1 MRWAGHVARMG
12 DDRGVHR
19 VLVGKSERKRP
30 LGRPRRK
37 WEDNIKMDKIPL
49 LKIQLMHLLCQHQHN
64 RLTCRHTTDYV
75 ASDVHNI
82 TIRIALV
89 KNWETL

>member
-1 MRWAGHVARMG
+1 
-12 DDRGVHR
+12 
-19 VLVGKSERKRP
+19 
-30 LGRPRRK
+30 
-37 WEDNIKMDKIPL
+37 
-49 LKIQLMHLLCQHQHN
+49 MHLLCQLDKTHPATTECTHQLN

-89 KNWETL
+89 KNWETP